1 MLSGVK
7 HIIANTLLVTL
18 IVISGCQSR
27 NKPIVTGLEGKQLPA
42 FNILLPNGSSI
53 INTLSDVGHQSIVLF
68 YFSPQCPYC
77 RNQMREIV
85 DRISSLKSIK
95 FYVFTSWPLKE
106 TQSFYKEYELYK
118 YPNLV
123 VGVDY
128 NNFFKEHFK
137 AQGVPYMAIY
147 GKDKKL
153 KQAFIGNVNTK
164 QIKEVAES

>member
-1 MLSGVK
+1 MK
-7 HIIANTLLVTL
+7 EIIE
-18 IVISGCQSR
+18 R
-27 NKPIVTGLEGKQLPA
+27 
-42 FNILLPNGSSI
+42 
-53 INTLSDVGHQSIVLF
+53 IN
-68 YFSPQCPYC
+68 
-77 RNQMREIV
+77 
-85 DRISSLKSIK
+85 SLKNIK
-95 FYVFTSWPLKE
+95 FYVFTSWPLKQ

-137 AQGVPYMAIY
+137 ARGVPYMAIY
-147 GKDKKL
+147 GRDKKL